1 MTRGG
6 RVEWPPGE
14 GAPPGITP
22 GATTTNDVAALA
34 TRTGRHAES
43 YGAGPVGRYVEGFQD
58 GFDRGA
64 QDALRLMGRRC
75 HCLDCA
81 AEAEKLAEYYRGAAD
96 RRAS

>member
-1 MTRGG
+1 MSTDEQSPG
-6 RVEWPPGE
+6 PPGE
-14 GAPPGITP
+14 GVPPGPRP

-34 TRTGRHAES
+34 TRTGRRAES
-43 YGAGPVGRYVEGFQD
+43 SGRYVDGLQT

-64 QDALRLMGRRC
+64 QDALRMLGRRC

-81 AEAEKLAEYYRGAAD
+81 VEVDKLGAAD